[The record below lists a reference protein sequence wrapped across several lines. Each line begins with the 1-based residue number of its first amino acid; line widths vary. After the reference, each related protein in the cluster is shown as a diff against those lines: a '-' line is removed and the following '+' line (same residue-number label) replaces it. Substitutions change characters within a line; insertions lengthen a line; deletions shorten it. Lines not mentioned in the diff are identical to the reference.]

1 MSNSQINLPKT
12 AFSMKAN
19 LPAREPE
26 ILEYW
31 QKINL
36 YRELRNSSKGKEKFV
51 LHDGPPYANGNI
63 HMGTALNKI
72 LKDIIVKFHQMDGK
86 DSIYVPGWDCHGLPI
101 EWKIEEQY
109 KKNKKNKN
117 DVPIVEFRKEC
128 RLFAE
133 KWIEV
138 HKGQFKR
145 LGVVGDWENYY
156 STMSFDAEAQ
166 IVRELG
172 KFLKEGSLYRGFKPV
187 LWSTVEKTALAD
199 AEVERVLSMADG
211 ALLLIDSAEGVMP
224 QTKFVLS
231 KALKQGLKP
240 IVVINKLDKADQRA
254 NEVLDETFDLFVSL
268 DANEEQLDFPVLYAS
283 GRSGWAD
290 TEVDGPRE
298 NLNPLLDLILDHVKP
313 AKFEKE
319 KPFAMLSTLLYADS
333 FLGRSL
339 VGRITQGTA
348 KANQSIKAI
357 NLNGEKVDE
366 GKLTKIFRYEGTKK
380 VPIEVGEAG
389 DIVVIAGLENANV
402 ADTICDLDV
411 NEPISAT
418 PIDPPTMSITI
429 TVNTSPLAGK
439 EGKKLTSTQIRDRL
453 LQEAQNNVG
462 ITFAENNGND
472 SFVVSGRGE
481 LMLEIL
487 LTQMRREGFEMTVSP
502 PKVLYQTDESG
513 KKLEPIEEITM
524 DLDEEY
530 SSKVI
535 DSMNRRKGKLIDL
548 KDTGKDKKRLIFHA
562 PTRGLMGYTSRFL
575 TLTKGNGVINRI
587 FHSYGPFE
595 GEMEGRRNGA
605 LIAMEQGKA
614 VAFAIFNLQ
623 ARGEMF
629 VTHNDPVYPGMIV
642 GLSPKPGD
650 MIINVMKG
658 KKLTNMRTQGTD
670 ENVVLTPVRKMS
682 IAEQL
687 SMLNTDEALEI
698 TPESCRLRK
707 SILDPHERKRSEKSG
722 AAA

>member
-1 MSNSQINLPKT
+1 MIAHVDHGKTTMIDNLMKQSGSFRENEVVDERLMDSGELEKERGITILAKPASIDWQGSRIN
-12 AFSMKAN
+12 
-19 LPAREPE
+19 
-26 ILEYW
+26 
-31 QKINL
+31 
-36 YRELRNSSKGKEKFV
+36 
-51 LHDGPPYANGNI
+51 
-63 HMGTALNKI
+63 
-72 LKDIIVKFHQMDGK
+72 IIDT
-86 DSIYVPGWDCHGLPI
+86 PGHRD
-101 EWKIEEQY
+101 
-109 KKNKKNKN
+109 
-117 DVPIVEFRKEC
+117 
-128 RLFAE
+128 FA
-133 KWIEV
+133 
-138 HKGQFKR
+138 
-145 LGVVGDWENYY
+145 
-156 STMSFDAEAQ
+156 
-166 IVRELG
+166 
-172 KFLKEGSLYRGFKPV
+172 
-187 LWSTVEKTALAD
+187 

-224 QTKFVLS
+224 QTKFVLA

-290 TEVDGPRE
+290 KEVDGPRE
-298 NLNPLLDLILDHVKP
+298 NLHPLLDLIMEHVKP
-313 AKFEKE
+313 AELDKT

-339 VGRITQGTA
+339 VGRISQGTA
-348 KANQSIKAI
+348 KANQPIKAI
-357 NLNGEKVDE
+357 NLKGEKVDE

-389 DIVVIAGLENANV
+389 DIVVIAGLEKANV
-402 ADTICDLDV
+402 ADTICDPEV
-411 NEPISAT
+411 NDPIPAT

-429 TVNTSPLAGK
+429 SVNSSPLAGT

-453 LQEAQNNVG
+453 VNEAQNNVG
-462 ITFAENNGND
+462 ISFSQNTNVD
-472 SFVVSGRGE
+472 SFVISGRGE

-502 PKVLYQTDESG
+502 PKVLYQQDENG
-513 KKLEPIEEITM
+513 NKLEPIEEITV
-524 DLDEEY
+524 DLDEEF
-530 SSKVI
+530 SSKII
-535 DSMNRRKGKLIDL
+535 DSMNRRKGKLLDL

-575 TLTKGNGVINRI
+575 TLTKGTGVINRI
-587 FHSYGPFE
+587 FHGYGKFE
-595 GEMEGRRNGA
+595 GEMDGRKNGA
-605 LIAMEQGKA
+605 LISMATGKA

-629 VTHNDPVYPGMIV
+629 VTHNDPVYEGMIV
-642 GLSPKPGD
+642 GLTPKPGD

-658 KKLTNMRTQGTD
+658 KQLTNMRTQGTD
-670 ENVVLTPVRKMS
+670 ENVVLTPVRQMS

-698 TPESCRLRK
+698 TPKSLRLRK
-707 SILDPHERKRSEKSG
+707 AILNPHDRKKNEKS
-722 AAA
+722 ATPL

>member
-1 MSNSQINLPKT
+1 MSNNIRNITIIAHVDHGKTTMIDNL
-12 AFSMKAN
+12 MKQCGSFRENEVVDERLMDSGELEKERGITILAK
-19 LPAREPE
+19 PA
-26 ILEYW
+26 
-31 QKINL
+31 
-36 YRELRNSSKGKEKFV
+36 S
-51 LHDGPPYANGNI
+51 
-63 HMGTALNKI
+63 
-72 LKDIIVKFHQMDGK
+72 
-86 DSIYVPGWDCHGLPI
+86 I
-101 EWKIEEQY
+101 EW
-109 KKNKKNKN
+109 
-117 DVPIVEFRKEC
+117 
-128 RLFAE
+128 
-133 KWIEV
+133 
-138 HKGQFKR
+138 
-145 LGVVGDWENYY
+145 
-156 STMSFDAEAQ
+156 
-166 IVRELG
+166 
-172 KFLKEGSLYRGFKPV
+172 EGSRVNIIDTPGHRDF
-187 LWSTVEKTALAD
+187 A

-224 QTKFVLS
+224 QTKFVLA

-290 TEVDGPRE
+290 KEVDGPRD
-298 NLNPLLDLILDHVKP
+298 NLHPLLNLILEHVKP
-313 AKFEKE
+313 AELDKT

-339 VGRITQGTA
+339 VGKISQGTA
-348 KANQSIKAI
+348 KANQPIKAI

-389 DIVVIAGLENANV
+389 DIVVIAGLEKANV
-402 ADTICDLDV
+402 ADTICDPEV
-411 NEPISAT
+411 NDPIHAT

-429 TVNTSPLAGK
+429 SVNSSPLAGT

-453 LQEAQNNVG
+453 VNEAQNNVG
-462 ITFAENNGND
+462 ITFSQNTNVD
-472 SFVVSGRGE
+472 SFVISGRGE

-502 PKVLYQTDESG
+502 PKVLYQQDEAG
-513 KKLEPIEEITM
+513 NKLEPIEEITV
-524 DLDEEY
+524 DLDEEF
-530 SSKVI
+530 SSKII
-535 DSMNRRKGKLIDL
+535 DSMNRRKGKLLDL

-575 TLTKGNGVINRI
+575 TLTKGTGVINRI
-587 FHSYGPFE
+587 FHGYGKFE
-595 GEMEGRRNGA
+595 GEMDGRKNGA
-605 LIAMEQGKA
+605 LISMATGKA

-629 VTHNDPVYPGMIV
+629 VTHNDPVYEGMIV
-642 GLSPKPGD
+642 GLTPKPGD

-658 KKLTNMRTQGTD
+658 KQLTNMRTQGTD
-670 ENVVLTPVRKMS
+670 ENVVLTPVRQMS

-698 TPESCRLRK
+698 TPKSLRLRK
-707 SILDPHERKRSEKSG
+707 AILNPHDRKKNEKS
-722 AAA
+722 ATPL

>member
-1 MSNSQINLPKT
+1 MSNTIRNITIIAHVDHGKTTMIDNLMKQSGSFRENEVVDERLMDSGELEKERGITILAKPASIDWRDARIN
-12 AFSMKAN
+12 
-19 LPAREPE
+19 
-26 ILEYW
+26 
-31 QKINL
+31 
-36 YRELRNSSKGKEKFV
+36 
-51 LHDGPPYANGNI
+51 
-63 HMGTALNKI
+63 
-72 LKDIIVKFHQMDGK
+72 IIDT
-86 DSIYVPGWDCHGLPI
+86 PGHRD
-101 EWKIEEQY
+101 
-109 KKNKKNKN
+109 
-117 DVPIVEFRKEC
+117 
-128 RLFAE
+128 FA
-133 KWIEV
+133 
-138 HKGQFKR
+138 
-145 LGVVGDWENYY
+145 
-156 STMSFDAEAQ
+156 
-166 IVRELG
+166 
-172 KFLKEGSLYRGFKPV
+172 
-187 LWSTVEKTALAD
+187 

-224 QTKFVLS
+224 QTKFVLA

-290 TEVDGPRE
+290 KEVDGPRE
-298 NLNPLLDLILDHVKP
+298 NLHPLLDLIMEHVKP
-313 AKFEKE
+313 AELDKT

-339 VGRITQGTA
+339 VGRISQGTA
-348 KANQSIKAI
+348 KANQPIKAI
-357 NLNGEKVDE
+357 NLKGEKVDE

-389 DIVVIAGLENANV
+389 DIVVIAGLEKANV
-402 ADTICDLDV
+402 ADTICDPEV
-411 NEPISAT
+411 NDPIPAT

-429 TVNTSPLAGK
+429 SVNSSPLAGT

-453 LQEAQNNVG
+453 VTEAQNNVG
-462 ITFAENNGND
+462 ITFSQNANVD
-472 SFVVSGRGE
+472 SFIISGRGE

-502 PKVLYQTDESG
+502 PKVLYQKDENG
-513 KKLEPIEEITM
+513 NKLEPIEEITV
-524 DLDEEY
+524 DLDEEF
-530 SSKVI
+530 SSKII
-535 DSMNRRKGKLIDL
+535 DSMNRRKGKLLDL

-575 TLTKGNGVINRI
+575 TLTKGTGVINRL
-587 FHSYGPFE
+587 FHGYGKFE
-595 GEMEGRRNGA
+595 GEMDGRKNGA
-605 LIAMEQGKA
+605 LISMATGKA

-629 VTHNDPVYPGMIV
+629 VTHNDPVYEGMIV
-642 GLSPKPGD
+642 GLAPKPGD

-658 KKLTNMRTQGTD
+658 KQLTNMRTQGTD
-670 ENVVLTPVRKMS
+670 ENVVLTPVRQMS

-698 TPESCRLRK
+698 TPKSLRLRK
-707 SILDPHERKRSEKSG
+707 AILNPNERKKNEKSSTPL
-722 AAA
+722 